1 VLPFTSPIAGTEVDK
16 DGQGTGFYS
25 TQPNKNGTEEK
36 PSLIDLTGGTVRIT
50 STVGKNSG
58 SENLQDNAL
67 QVAYDGSRTDAFVQT
82 RLLGS
87 LSDLSSGYQQKALYV
102 GQDQDTY
109 LKIEAEHRVD
119 KNGVFITVLRE
130 QNGATATVGQVKVA
144 DPSAVATLDLALSAD
159 LETGAI
165 QAKYRIN
172 SDTTWLNLGAPYYP
186 PQVMRYFSPQSRAG
200 ILVSHTGSTTPIVGV
215 YDSFGVTVS

>member
-1 VLPFTSPIAGTEVDK
+1 M
-16 DGQGTGFYS
+16 
-25 TQPNKNGTEEK
+25 NKNGTEEK

-67 QVAYDGSRTDAFVQT
+67 QVAYDGSRSDAFVQT

-87 LSDLSSGYQQKALYV
+87 LSDLSSGYQQKAVYM

-144 DPSAVATLDLALSAD
+144 NPAAVATLDLALSAD
-159 LETGAI
+159 LESGAI

-172 SDTTWLNLGAPYYP
+172 SDGAWTNLGPLYYP
-186 PQVMRYFSPQSRAG
+186 TQVMRFFNPQSRAG

-215 YDSFGVTVS
+215 YDSFGVTAS

>member
-1 VLPFTSPIAGTEVDK
+1 MDK
-16 DGQGTGFYS
+16 DGQGTGFFS
-25 TQPNKNGTEEK
+25 TQVNKNGTEEK

-58 SENLQDNAL
+58 AENLQDNAL

-87 LSDLSSGYQQKALYV
+87 LSDLSSGYQQKAVYM

-130 QNGATATVGQVKVA
+130 QNGATATVGQVKVGEPGVGGHPRPGPVGRSRERRHPGQVP
-144 DPSAVATLDLALSAD
+144 DQLRRGLD
-159 LETGAI
+159 EP
-165 QAKYRIN
+165 RR
-172 SDTTWLNLGAPYYP
+172 APYYP
-186 PQVMRYFSPQSRAG
+186 TQVMRFFNPQSRAG

-215 YDSFGVTVS
+215 YDSFSVTAS